1 MKNRNNQLNKQEIN
15 SEDVRWGCI
24 INQDMGRINLPVY
37 EIQWDIMGY
46 TNMAMENIP
55 LKDIELAI
63 YRYVSQ

>member
-1 MKNRNNQLNKQEIN
+1 
-15 SEDVRWGCI
+15 
-24 INQDMGRINLPVY
+24 MGRINLPVY
-37 EIQWDIMGY
+37 EIQWDIMGC